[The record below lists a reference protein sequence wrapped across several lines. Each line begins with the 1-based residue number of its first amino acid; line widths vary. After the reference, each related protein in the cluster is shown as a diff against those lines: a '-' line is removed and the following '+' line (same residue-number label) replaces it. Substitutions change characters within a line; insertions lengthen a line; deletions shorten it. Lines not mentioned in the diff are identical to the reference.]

1 VLQPTRLL
9 SPATVLRLQ
18 QGHCFEYSTVLAS
31 LLIGV
36 GYDAYV
42 VSGYA
47 TKEIC
52 LMDETRETCPM
63 MKPIPEVQ
71 HGCLSSHLP
80 DLYSV
85 ADQWTAYTPPPPAYS
100 PHAYLLTQ
108 KAVATEAR
116 SMSRTRLTVAINK

>member
-1 VLQPTRLL
+1 
-9 SPATVLRLQ
+9 VLRLQ

-31 LLIGV
+31 LLTGV

-63 MKPIPEVQ
+63 MKPVPEVQ
-71 HGCLSSHLP
+71 HDCLSSCLP
-80 DLYSV
+80 DLFSV
-85 ADQWTAYTPPPPAYS
+85 ADQGTAFTSPLPAYS
-100 PHAYLLTQ
+100 IHSYLLAFLLPTY
-108 KAVATEAR
+108 VLFSTC
-116 SMSRTRLTVAINK
+116 LLVNKDDYYPKKQ

>member
-1 VLQPTRLL
+1 VQDWAGASVLHGGVISDHRVCVFQPTRLL
-9 SPATVLRLQ
+9 SPSTVLRLQ

-63 MKPIPEVQ
+63 MKTAAEVIYCSVSLSLSLSLYV
-71 HGCLSSHLP
+71 CLSLSLF
-80 DLYSV
+80 LV
-85 ADQWTAYTPPPPAYS
+85 
-100 PHAYLLTQ
+100 
-108 KAVATEAR
+108 
-116 SMSRTRLTVAINK
+116 